1 MKKNI
6 ILLLLSILFFLPYKV
21 NAEEYFWCSLDN
33 FNKIQKL
40 ASNITTSYTYEETIE
55 DNKGNAVF
63 TVKVSNLNDK
73 FRLINMNTGENYPS
87 MNGELTINN
96 VEPNTKLTLR
106 VIASGYACDDY
117 IMTIYVTTPPYNPYY
132 MDKVCNKRTD
142 YKLCGKW
149 VNVNTTYEEF
159 VKIVTKYPKTTTTE
173 EKKTKPISFD
183 EMVVQVLLFL
193 YKYRLQILVPII
205 VITTIGIIILKIGEK
220 KDEFDFKLK

>member
-1 MKKNI
+1 MKKTLI
-6 ILLLLSILFFLPYKV
+6 FLLLSILFFLPCKV
-21 NAEEYFWCSLDN
+21 KAEEYVWCTLEN

-63 TVKVSNLNDK
+63 TVKVSNLSDK
-73 FRLINMNTGENYPS
+73 FYLVNADTKESYPS
-87 MNGELTINN
+87 MNGELDINN
-96 VEPNTKLTLR
+96 VAPNTKLKLK
-106 VIASGYACDDY
+106 VMASGYACTDY
-117 IMTIYVTTPPYNPYY
+117 VMTIYVTTPPYNPYY
-132 MDKVCNKRTD
+132 MDKVCDKHTD
-142 YKLCGKW
+142 YKLCSKW

-159 VKIVTKYPKTTTTE
+159 VKIVTKYPRTNTTN

-183 EMVVQVLLFL
+183 EMVVQILLFL

-205 VITTIGIIILKIGEK
+205 VLTTIGIIILKINEK